1 MGKNPY
7 GIHLTDTSVA
17 VYNVEAEL
25 VISDQFDIQFP
36 LYVSNAENEQVVNA
50 IRTGSPAR
58 SRAMR
63 STIKAIT
70 DRRREKK
77 PSDKAY
83 QISNFPPDEVRGR
96 AGQA

>member
-36 LYVSNAENEQVVNA
+36 LYVPSAEND
-50 IRTGSPAR
+50 SK
-58 SRAMR
+58 S
-63 STIKAIT
+63 
-70 DRRREKK
+70 
-77 PSDKAY
+77 
-83 QISNFPPDEVRGR
+83 
-96 AGQA
+96 

>member
-1 MGKNPY
+1 MGNNPY

-36 LYVSNAENEQVVNA
+36 LYVPSAENEQVVNA

-63 STIKAIT
+63 STIKAST
-70 DRRREKK
+70 DRRRGK
-77 PSDKAY
+77 
-83 QISNFPPDEVRGR
+83 DEPYHKL
-96 AGQA
+96 QFCNH